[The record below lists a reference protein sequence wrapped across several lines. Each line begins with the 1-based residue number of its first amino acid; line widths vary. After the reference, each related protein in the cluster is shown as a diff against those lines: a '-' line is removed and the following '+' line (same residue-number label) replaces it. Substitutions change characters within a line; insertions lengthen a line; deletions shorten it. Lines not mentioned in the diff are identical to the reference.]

1 VIRVMPTR
9 RSALLGAATG
19 LASGRIAAAQG
30 DEAWPNRPIRLVVPY
45 GAGTATD
52 LLARQFAPKIG
63 GLLGQRMVVEN
74 RAGAGGIVGAEAVA
88 RAAPDGYTL
97 GFAGSQTHAINVS
110 LYRTLP
116 YDPLRDFSPIA
127 RLANQPMVLVVHP
140 DLPARTVTALVA
152 LAKAR
157 PGTLHFASTGN
168 GTSAH
173 LSGEALRTAAAI
185 DIVHVPYSTG
195 AQVFTELLA
204 GRTQVMFYPYL
215 PLKPHIDGG
224 RLIPIA
230 TTGETRPPWLAQLP
244 TMIESGYPDFVV
256 IPWMAM
262 FGPAGLPAPII
273 TTLTDACRRALADAE
288 LRAALAATGTEPFFA
303 DAAGL
308 DAFTRAEIERYRRVI
323 AASGAR
329 VD

>member
-1 VIRVMPTR
+1 MGATFSRRAAILAAPLGLGLA
-9 RSALLGAATG
+9 RSA
-19 LASGRIAAAQG
+19 SAQG
-30 DEAWPNRPIRLVVPY
+30 EAYPNRPVRLIVPY

-52 LLARQFAPKIG
+52 LLARQCAPKIG
-63 GLLGQRMVVEN
+63 DALGQRLVVEN
-74 RAGAGGIVGAEAVA
+74 RAGAGGIVGAETVA

-116 YDPLRDFSPIA
+116 YDPLRDFTPIA

-140 DLPARTVTALVA
+140 DLPARNVAALVA

-157 PGTLHFASTGN
+157 PGTLNFASTGN

-173 LSGEALRTAAAI
+173 LSGEALRTAAGI

-204 GRTQVMFYPYL
+204 GRTQFMFYPYL
-215 PLKPHIDGG
+215 PLKPHIDTG
-224 RLIPIA
+224 RVIPIA
-230 TTGETRPPWLAQLP
+230 TTGETRPAWLSQVP
-244 TMIESGYPDFVV
+244 TMIESGFPDFIVV
-256 IPWMAM
+256 PWMAI
-262 FGPAGLPAPII
+262 FGPPGLPAPIAGVV
-273 TTLTDACRRALADAE
+273 TQACRRSVDDAE
-288 LRAALAATGTEPFFA
+288 LRATLASTGTEAYYA
-303 DAAGL
+303 DAAQLG
-308 DAFTRAEIERYRRVI
+308 AFTRAEIERYRRVI